1 MRFLSVKKQYVREI
15 LKKFSLEDCK
25 KANTP
30 MNQKAKLSKDDEA
43 DAVNQKES
51 LIGCL
56 MYLITTRRDILYAM
70 NDKKQEIVTQ
80 SRRG

>member
-1 MRFLSVKKQYVREI
+1 
-15 LKKFSLEDCK
+15 
-25 KANTP
+25 